1 MSLLITTVLCLIEVV
16 VFAEQLLLPL
26 LLVTLELATFLVASF
41 QWSE

>member
-26 LLVTLELATFLVASF
+26 VTLELAAFLVASF